1 MKALSIVSP
10 SGNKISSGI
19 KTLEIRRWIPQ
30 ISPHEDLLI
39 VENRIFLHN
48 WGDIDLNG
56 RAVAV
61 VQISSVRPFV
71 EADINAACANY
82 YEAGWW
88 AWELKNIRPI
98 ISRPKVFAA
107 KGIYEVNIDLPWD
120 EAHDLA

>member
-10 SGNKISSGI
+10 SGDKIASGI
-19 KTLEIRRWIPQ
+19 KTLEIRRWTRN

-39 VENRIFLHN
+39 VENRIFLHKL
-48 WGDIDLNG
+48 GDVDLDG
-56 RAVAV
+56 RAVAI

-71 EADINAACANY
+71 EADVNAACANY

-88 AWELKNIRPI
+88 AWELTNIRPI

-107 KGIYEVNIDLPWD
+107 RGIYEVNIDLPWI
-120 EAHDLA
+120 ETHDLT